1 MKKNIRYGLLGLLA
15 VAVVALTGGSFYM
28 LGYSLT
34 PKDNKGKDIPG
45 SYEYMHSK
53 YPFITPWLDS
63 LQTTGVIRTMPSAC

>member
-34 PKDNKGKDIPG
+34 PKDNKGKDIP
-45 SYEYMHSK
+45 
-53 YPFITPWLDS
+53 
-63 LQTTGVIRTMPSAC
+63 

>member
-53 YPFITPWLDS
+53 YPFITPWLAY
-63 LQTTGVIRTMPSAC
+63 LAYLPQYL